1 MQREI
6 QKRARRRETNN
17 RLCYY
22 QMEAIKCM
30 EIDEEKQ
37 YELYKI
43 EH

>member
-6 QKRARRRETNN
+6 HKRARRREINN
-17 RLCYY
+17 RLCYC

-37 YELYKI
+37 CELYKI
-43 EH
+43 EL